1 MEDTMQPAD
10 QLEKTFYVSSTAG
23 AAVTG
28 LVTGN
33 FTVTAWHTPY
43 GGTTATWTHGTVVS
57 ELGSGWYRARL
68 TLPATAGQYVYGLTH
83 ASHIVT
89 PFAWEDELE
98 IMDQAAIAA
107 LVARPVVRVQGSG
120 TLGETATLPDLIAFR
135 KAVITISIVD
145 VDNDPVALA
154 TDYTT
159 WAVGFRSTTTQSG
172 GAPRLDAVHG
182 TPTGFGLV
190 VDDAGL
196 ITITIPD
203 DLSIFSAI
211 TEGTTPVDEITI
223 QMEIVA
229 DKPSGQTVT
238 IVAPSTL
245 RIKKR
250 AHGSGSA

>member
-1 MEDTMQPAD
+1 MQPAD
-10 QLEKTFYVSSTAG
+10 QLDKDFYVVSSAG

-28 LVTGN
+28 LVTAN
-33 FTVTAWHTPY
+33 FTITAWHTPY
-43 GGTTATWTHGTVVS
+43 GGSTATWSHGLVVS

-120 TLGETATLPDLIAFR
+120 NLGETATLPDQNAIR
-135 KAVITISIVD
+135 KAVITLSIVD

-211 TEGTTPVDEITI
+211 TEGATPVDSVEVD
-223 QMEIVA
+223 MEVVG
-229 DKPSGQTVT
+229 DSPSGQTIS
-238 IVAPSTL
+238 IVAPSRF
-245 RIKKR
+245 RILKR
-250 AHGSGSA
+250 AHGSGSP